1 MAAADILLISNTN
14 MIWIEGLKNDVT
26 GAYVNDAT
34 CSIVE
39 VLTSADAVVSG
50 SSNISMTYKTASDGR
65 YYGALPHTVSL
76 TEDAT
81 YTVHVLAVDGTGQ
94 RADWRR
100 SVRAVYRNQ

>member
-1 MAAADILLISNTN
+1 MAAADILLIANTN

-26 GAYVNDAT
+26 AAFVNDAT

-39 VLTSADAVVSG
+39 VLDSDDAAISG
-50 SSNISMTYKTASDGR
+50 STNILMTYKTSSDGR
-65 YYGALPHTVSL
+65 YYGALPYTVSL
-76 TEDAT
+76 TENAT
-81 YTVHVLAVDGTGQ
+81 YTVHVLAIDGTGQ